1 MYTCELGGLSCAISC
16 LREGLD
22 VQMFEKAKELGEVSE
37 TGLVRFGR
45 KNLRRE
51 FAIIVTFLRE
61 HTCMLAISVL

>member
-1 MYTCELGGLSCAISC
+1 
-16 LREGLD
+16 
-22 VQMFEKAKELGEVSE
+22 MFEKAKELGEVSE